1 MRNSVAREFPHHYSD
16 DILDRPQH
24 PRDSLQDVC
33 TVYSSE
39 VSLLLGNAEMRRR
52 IVLMRVLLKIRCG
65 SANYLKVMII

>member
-1 MRNSVAREFPHHYSD
+1 
-16 DILDRPQH
+16 
-24 PRDSLQDVC
+24 
-33 TVYSSE
+33 VYSSE